1 MFGKIFRALKAFF
14 MKIYDKLGE
23 LGLPKPIRAVIC
35 FAIMYV
41 LFRIFAYAFDYATW
55 LLAVGMQKA
64 AVAFFTGLKTFKM
77 PKIVSE
83 ILNLIGI
90 ILFIKFCKFVA
101 TPRLNYPSSHSSGNS
116 YANDDEESSSSGW
129 AAYAACDDEDRRR
142 EEWFEDYNRIQ
153 EQRAREEEERMRR
166 MPDDPI

>member
-23 LGLPKPIRAVIC
+23 FGLPKPVRAVIC

-55 LLAVGMQKA
+55 LLALGMQKA
-64 AVAFFTGLKTFKM
+64 AVAFFTSLKTFKM
-77 PKIVSE
+77 PKIISE

-101 TPRLNYPSSHSSGNS
+101 TPAPRYSKNYGSGSSCR
-116 YANDDEESSSSGW
+116 NDDDESSSSW